1 MKNMDDNTPTPQERE
16 AIWDK
21 LKHLLPVGND
31 PSRQRGPVVAS
42 PPHKHH
48 PAPPEQEKSAS
59 SVRQRQ
65 VADTVTLTQRAAR
78 RSKGNMHR
86 NRNET
91 KWGPGWQMASHAHLL
106 VILVY

>member
-42 PPHKHH
+42 PAHKHH

-59 SVRQRQ
+59 SVR
-65 VADTVTLTQRAAR
+65 QRAAR